1 MILLPSSYKTEDR
14 IKMPGNEYFDLAER
28 LAARLFADI
37 TLAKTREEHIRITAR
52 ANEASELLVL
62 LTELKTA
69 SSGVD
74 QEEPLYEF
82 DTVTFTPNG
91 MP

>member
-1 MILLPSSYKTEDR
+1 
-14 IKMPGNEYFDLAER
+14 MPGNEYFDLAER

-52 ANEASELLVL
+52 ANEASELLIL

-69 SSGVD
+69 SSGV
-74 QEEPLYEF
+74 EEETPLYEF
-82 DTVTFTPNG
+82 ETVTFTPNG